1 MAREAVLLLLC
12 NSIDAFQLY
21 GQSPQCVRRGRCSSK
36 LGLFDAFKSPEEF
49 AVLQAKKD
57 LAAVEDSDAPD
68 TSANRMKLAEARKH
82 LDVAEAGWAEVV
94 EDQEAGEAAKLAV
107 IEAREDIDTRRIEA
121 TQRLEDAQ
129 PAATRA
135 AAGKLTAEEACEGVA
150 EIARAERELAAA
162 ANAKAAAAE
171 AELTSAEKVVAE
183 WAAAVQA
190 AAADEAAAKAAIKA
204 AAADLV
210 VWEQANPG
218 AALASASGAVLAD
231 AGTALLSSLFGEPKS
246 VREAKEKAQAEEA
259 AVAAAAQPA
268 EPSEEDATAA
278 QAAAEAK
285 ALTEAAAA
293 RAAAEAAAA
302 EAKAAAARAAE
313 AEAAVVRATAERAVA
328 EEEAAAREAAAVDA
342 ELRRKRE
349 EAQAT
354 LRTRRPRPLSESILD
369 AAVGAVLNASAT
381 KEEGGGG
388 DGLGKV
394 ASWVAQERERMLVES
409 EAKERYGRLA
419 LFEADLELLG
429 VTVDEAVTMDAK
441 QLTPAP
447 YPPTPTLPLTSTPI
461 PNPNPKP
468 QPEPGGYGREV
479 AAPSLPRPL
488 PRTAPRRARP
498 TLGRG
503 ARGSAKRVRAQ
514 RRLRSREEAAGED
527 LKKRHRWRT

>member
-1 MAREAVLLLLC
+1 MPTRRIAPLVMLPRNLARAVLLLLC

-21 GQSPQCVRRGRCSSK
+21 GQSSQCVRRSRCSTK

-68 TSANRMKLAEARKH
+68 TSANRKQLAEARKH
-82 LDVAEAGWAEVV
+82 LEVAEATWAEVV
-94 EDQEAGEAAKLAV
+94 GDQEAGEAAKLAM
-107 IEAREDIDTRRIEA
+107 IEAREDIDKRRIEA
-121 TQRLEDAQ
+121 TQRLEDAE
-129 PAATRA
+129 PAAARA
-135 AAGKLTAEEACEGVA
+135 AAGKLTAEEACEGMA
-150 EIARAERELAAA
+150 EIACAERELAAA

-171 AELTSAEKVVAE
+171 AELTSAEKAVAE

-190 AAADEAAAKAAIKA
+190 AAADEAAAKADIKA
-204 AAADLV
+204 ADADLV

-231 AGTALLSSLFGEPKS
+231 AGTALLSSLFGDSKS

-259 AVAAAAQPA
+259 AVTAAAQPA

-278 QAAAEAK
+278 QAAAEAT
-285 ALTEAAAA
+285 ALKEAAAA

-369 AAVGAVLNASAT
+369 AAVGAVLNASAATAAAAAT
-381 KEEGGGG
+381 KEEGVVG

-409 EAKERYGRLA
+409 DAKERYDRLA

-441 QLTPAP
+441 PLT
-447 YPPTPTLPLTSTPI
+447 PTPTP
-461 PNPNPKP
+461 PKP
-468 QPEPGGYGREV
+468 QP
-479 AAPSLPRPL
+479 RP
-488 PRTAPRRARP
+488 
-498 TLGRG
+498 
-503 ARGSAKRVRAQ
+503 
-514 RRLRSREEAAGED
+514 
-527 LKKRHRWRT
+527 